1 MKATQFAI
9 RSLAYGFALFA
20 LTGCARKTRWF
31 DTTVEISRMDVVQRD
46 AKGKSLTKDV
56 EFTYSDCPGVQVEV
70 IRGGAEFADCMDR
83 YKIGEKVPVKIEY
96 HWDKAGQWDWDIHS
110 MGVCKR
116 PPEYGDEASFDT
128 VQECEDIVSNGA
140 KVGFHCN
147 RLPQKHLLQKCPWFG
162 R

>member
-1 MKATQFAI
+1 MKARRTKMVP
-9 RSLAYGFALFA
+9 LLGTFALLA
-20 LTGCARKTRWF
+20 LADCSRKTRWF
-31 DTTVEISRMDVVQRD
+31 DTQVEISRMDVVQRD
-46 AKGKSLTKDV
+46 AKGKALTKDV
-56 EFTYSDCPGVQVEV
+56 EFSYKDCPGVQVEV
-70 IRGGAEFADCMDR
+70 VRGGAEFAECMDR
-83 YKIGEKVPVKIEY
+83 YKIGEKVAVKIEY
-96 HWDKAGQWDWDIHS
+96 HWDAAGYWDWDIHA

-128 VQECEDIVSNGA
+128 VQECEDVVSNGA